1 MIRAPQAEK
10 SHVHVRITALGPNA
24 DRLEDGSA
32 ACPNQRLAGSPS
44 WPTE

>member
-10 SHVHVRITALGPNA
+10 SQVHVRIAVLGPNA
-24 DRLEDGSA
+24 DRLEDSTA
-32 ACPNQRLAGSPS
+32 ARPNQRLAGSPS